1 MSSCRNPHEAV
12 PMKHWWRQ
20 RPLHIQLLLVS
31 SVLMLLTLL
40 ATSYWSVE
48 REKQRLLDDHL
59 QKDQSLAQMA
69 ALASAYHVIAQRLDE
84 LESLLLKF
92 ALFPSVTDLTVMDE
106 HGRILSRVRASPK
119 GPEAV
124 YDSLTLPIPEQARK
138 RGRLVVYHDQQLEL
152 WQAIETSTR
161 LGWVRL
167 VSDSSDIRLKLDAI
181 VRDNLFNA
189 AILLLLDV
197 LVLLLILRAPGRTF
211 RRAVAFATRLP
222 NSPGSHLQLEGGS
235 REIND
240 LIRALNRSSDELYS
254 GQQALQTLNT
264 ELEQR
269 VQRRTEALMDSQE
282 SILLLRKAIEQTTV
296 GMVMLDTHFR
306 LTDSNPAFHEM
317 TGLPRD
323 ALRNKNLLDAL
334 WSPLNPP
341 GLKEDLLRHLQ
352 QMQRWQGECIAA
364 TGPDGQL
371 WLGIT
376 VTPVEDHHGTRHY
389 LLALENITER
399 KAYEEQLI
407 HQANYDDLTGLPNR
421 VLGMDRLVRAIRR
434 DLRRQSK
441 TVLMFLDLDHF
452 KAINDTLG
460 HRTGDRLLIEA
471 AGRLTACI
479 REEDTV
485 ARLGGDEFLVIL
497 SDAHDPATMESVANK
512 ILQQLE
518 QPFHLD
524 GRELRVGVSI
534 GIAVAPDDS
543 TDPETLLRFAD
554 TAMYQ
559 AKQEG
564 RHRFHYYTPAMNRA
578 AFERLR
584 IDQALHKALEQDEFA
599 LFIQPIV
606 HARHGTIA
614 GAEALI
620 RWTNSELGPVR
631 PDAFIPIAEENGL
644 IVPIGRWVLFRAC
657 HQAAAWKH
665 TGFISINVAYQQFR
679 DSQFITDV
687 REALEITGLPAER
700 LHLEITERVLM
711 LDEAQLAQQIQSL
724 HELGVRFSID
734 DFGTGYSSL
743 SYLRRFPCHTLKIDR
758 SFTCSIDQGK
768 RDANALIKAIISMGH
783 ALGLEIVAEGVESA
797 AQEAFLRQQGCDL
810 LQGYRYA
817 RPMPEYEFQPL
828 DRQGKILLPSHQH

>member
-1 MSSCRNPHEAV
+1 
-12 PMKHWWRQ
+12 MKHWWRQ

-31 SVLMLLTLL
+31 SLLMLLTLM
-40 ATSYWSVE
+40 ATTYWSVE
-48 REKQRLLDDHL
+48 REKQRLLEDHL
-59 QKDQSLAQMA
+59 QQDQSLAQMV
-69 ALASAYHVIAQRLDE
+69 ALSSTYHVIARRLDE

-92 ALFPSVTDLTVMDE
+92 ALFPSVVDLAVMDE
-106 HGRILSRVRASPK
+106 QGNILSRIRTSDDGPVAAYDQLRIPV
-119 GPEAV
+119 PEA
-124 YDSLTLPIPEQARK
+124 ARTQ
-138 RGRLVVYHDQQLEL
+138 GRLVLAHGSHIEL
-152 WQAIETSTR
+152 WQAIQTSTR

-167 VSDSSDIRLKLDAI
+167 LSDSSDIQQKLDAI
-181 VRDNLFNA
+181 LWDNLFNA
-189 AILLLLDV
+189 TLLLMLDL
-197 LVLLLILRAPGRTF
+197 LVLLFILRAPGRTF
-211 RRAVAFATRLP
+211 RSAVRFATHLP
-222 NSPGSHLQLEGGS
+222 NAPGSHLQLEGGS

-240 LIRALNRSSDELYS
+240 LIQALNRSSDELQS
-254 GQQALQTLNT
+254 GQLALQTLNA

-269 VQRRTEALMDSQE
+269 VQRRTEALLDSQE
-282 SILLLRKAIEQTTV
+282 NNLLLRKAIEQTTV
-296 GMVMLDTHFR
+296 GMVMLDEQFR
-306 LTDSNPAFHEM
+306 LTDSNSAFHEM
-317 TGLPRD
+317 TGLSREQ
-323 ALRNKNLLDAL
+323 LQGQNLLERL

-341 GLKEDLLRHLQ
+341 GLKEDLFQHLEA
-352 QMQRWQGECIAA
+352 MQRWQGECITS
-364 TGPDGQL
+364 TGPDRRL

-389 LLALENITER
+389 LLAMENITER

-421 VLGMDRLVRAIRR
+421 VLGMDRLARAIQRDQRR
-434 DLRRQSK
+434 GNK

-497 SDAHDPATMESVANK
+497 SGAHDPATMEAVANK

-518 QPFHLD
+518 QPFYLD

-543 TDPETLLRFAD
+543 ADPETLLRFAD

-584 IDQALHKALEQDEFA
+584 IDQALHKALEADEFS
-599 LFIQPIV
+599 LYMQPIV
-606 HARHGTIA
+606 QARNGTIA

-620 RWTNSELGPVR
+620 RWSAGELGPIS
-631 PDAFIPIAEENGL
+631 PDTFIPIAEENGL

-657 HQAAAWKH
+657 HQAMAWKH
-665 TGFISINVAYQQFR
+665 NGFVSINVAYQQFR
-679 DSQFITDV
+679 DSQFISDV

-711 LDEAQLAQQIQSL
+711 LDEERLAQQIQAL
-724 HELGVRFSID
+724 HKLGVRFSID

-743 SYLRRFPCHTLKIDR
+743 SYLCRFPCHTLKIDR
-758 SFTCSIDQGK
+758 SFVQTINQGK
-768 RDANALIKAIISMGH
+768 RDANAVIKAIINMGH
-783 ALGLEIVAEGVESA
+783 ALGLEIVAEGVENDT
-797 AQEAFLRQQGCDL
+797 QVQFLRQYGCDL
-810 LQGYRYA
+810 LQGYLYA
-817 RPMPEYEFQPL
+817 RPMPEQEYKLLEE
-828 DRQGKILLPSHQH
+828 QGICPSPGCKLE